1 MDIGDGLCKRQNPTR
16 PTKPN
21 LDIFPIVVHDGH
33 MPTMDT
39 LPITTREVADILGIG
54 RRQVLRLINSGVI
67 PTLGKLD
74 GGTGAHLFNRAAIEA
89 LDPQPSRPF

>member
-1 MDIGDGLCKRQNPTR
+1 MPR
-16 PTKPN
+16 
-21 LDIFPIVVHDGH
+21 LDKWGTVVHDRH
-33 MPTMDT
+33 MPNTDT

-74 GGTGAHLFNRAAIEA
+74 GGTGAHLFNRAEIEA